1 MSEHKHEKELDPG
14 AAIVR
19 GFLYRA
25 LEIMARDL
33 QDRAAEAGDRLDAGA
48 VAASLAQMKNP
59 KSPVMGA
66 ICRAAWQEC
75 ERLFE
80 SESRKEDRKAP
91 FERLMVW
98 PFAHLLP
105 PGGNRD
111 GEGEAISRRIIPGYM
126 AAIEDIIGPVA
137 FGRNQER
144 CRELV
149 QGIRNKRGGAFSW
162 EDVYADPMARVIV
175 DDVLVALAMEFQE
188 FEEQRDWFIGLVNDA
203 MPMPT
208 NGSGH
213 PTALEDE
220 SFAAIMQALFQ
231 DLVNRL
237 ESDEARAMVIARY
250 DRAMVARVESFLQD
264 LAEESEE

>member
-1 MSEHKHEKELDPG
+1 MSDHKHEKELDPG

-33 QDRAAEAGDRLDAGA
+33 QERAAEGGGSLDASAIA
-48 VAASLAQMKNP
+48 VSLADMKNP

-105 PGGNRD
+105 AGGNRD
-111 GEGEAISRRIIPGYM
+111 GEGETISRRIIPGYM

-162 EDVYADPMARVIV
+162 DDVYADPMARAIV

-188 FEEQRDWFIGLVNDA
+188 FDDQRDWFIGLVNDA

-220 SFAAIMQALFQ
+220 SFAAIMRALFR
-231 DLVNRL
+231 DLADRL
-237 ESDEARAMVIARY
+237 DSEETRALVVARY
-250 DRAMVARVESFLQD
+250 DRAMVARVETL
-264 LAEESEE
+264 LEELEDE